1 MWSFEE
7 CTTSSP
13 KNKNLVLLNPI
24 SIIRLTRGMSLIG
37 ISATG
42 VFVDEDYSSFPR
54 ILVHKKTYKD
64 HKNREN

>member
-13 KNKNLVLLNPI
+13 KNKNLVLLNPM

-37 ISATG
+37 ISAIG

-54 ILVHKKTYKD
+54 YIGS
-64 HKNREN
+64 